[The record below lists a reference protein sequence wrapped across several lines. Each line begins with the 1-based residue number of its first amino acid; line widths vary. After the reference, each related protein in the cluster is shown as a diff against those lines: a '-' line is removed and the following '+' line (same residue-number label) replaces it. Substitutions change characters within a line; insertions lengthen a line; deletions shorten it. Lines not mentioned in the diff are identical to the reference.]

1 MLWWFLKKAY
11 PIKSILCC
19 IKILIS
25 LCKGCHSTDKTLVK
39 NKCSLVLEFPS
50 STATDDYYCNL
61 VSTKTPGLI
70 RSVQAGKRDQLCHHF
85 IDTLPIDPFNATCQY
100 KGGNTIQIGKNST
113 RWVAAQ
119 ANARTNSTATR
130 RKRGLWI
137 LKKGCGEWWELI
149 TEKGVAM
156 SRSHGAVC
164 SLGQSHG
171 LVWNPEILWNFQAH
185 IDRCVT

>member
-1 MLWWFLKKAY
+1 MRNSWFAN
-11 PIKSILCC
+11 
-19 IKILIS
+19 KIFNLIS
-25 LCKGCHSTDKTLVK
+25 PLGPLCFQHRSQQINQEQRKNIRIYLVTKTNAVVISEKGLSDQINSLLHQNFDLLMQGCHSTDKTLVK

-113 RWVAAQ
+113 R
-119 ANARTNSTATR
+119 
-130 RKRGLWI
+130 
-137 LKKGCGEWWELI
+137 
-149 TEKGVAM
+149 
-156 SRSHGAVC
+156 
-164 SLGQSHG
+164 
-171 LVWNPEILWNFQAH
+171 
-185 IDRCVT
+185 